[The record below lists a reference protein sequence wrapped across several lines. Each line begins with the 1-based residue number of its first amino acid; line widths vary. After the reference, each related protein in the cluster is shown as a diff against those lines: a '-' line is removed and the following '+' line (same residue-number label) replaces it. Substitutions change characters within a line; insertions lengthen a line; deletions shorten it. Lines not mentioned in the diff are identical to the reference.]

1 MVSGCLSFRQ
11 IRTRKSYKARKHG
24 TFSTTQ
30 IPKLHYFRVLLGA
43 FLHWRRYELLFLG
56 CFACEYILVG
66 KSRLLSRKLGY
77 YQAKVYFHAKA
88 AAFRDSTQQKG
99 KKESD
104 IVETGKKLSRQSFS
118 RFFMPGTLTIPV
130 GCQEIGNPAMPL
142 PYLHTHTIVSIF
154 PVRKRHKKFF

>member
-1 MVSGCLSFRQ
+1 MF
-11 IRTRKSYKARKHG
+11 
-24 TFSTTQ
+24 
-30 IPKLHYFRVLLGA
+30 
-43 FLHWRRYELLFLG
+43 WG

-104 IVETGKKLSRQSFS
+104 IVETGKKTVFPVIFP
-118 RFFMPGTLTIPV
+118 FFMPGACHVPV
-130 GCQEIGNPAMPL
+130 SRQGI
-142 PYLHTHTIVSIF
+142 
-154 PVRKRHKKFF
+154 